1 MKTRSTA
8 TLCILLF
15 AAMQSP
21 VHAGDEVEL
30 VRLMGNMQYMAHKTA
45 LAIDARNQPLATLYL
60 HEIEEVIEKLEQVE
74 SFDGHPIG
82 SLVKSLL
89 VPSFETLEDRV
100 KSGDW
105 NRASAQFDR
114 LVDSCNSCH
123 GTTDHG
129 YIHIQRS
136 TANPFMQS
144 FQPR

>member
-1 MKTRSTA
+1 MKARSTA
-8 TLCILLF
+8 TLCVLLF

-60 HEIEEVIEKLEQVE
+60 HEVEEIVEQLEQVE
-74 SFDGHPIG
+74 SFDGHAIG
-82 SLVKSLL
+82 SLVRTLL
-89 VPSFETLEDRV
+89 VPSLEALEDGM

-105 NRASAQFDR
+105 DQASKRFDQ
-114 LVDSCNSCH
+114 LLTSCNTCH
-123 GTTDHG
+123 ETTDHG
-129 YIHIQRS
+129 YVRIQRS